1 MLAGA
6 GSVENALAH
15 NTSGVVIPWIAL
27 GCGYRREFDP
37 AVWETFDFGWN
48 YDYYYSWMLG
58 RELNGEWFAAR
69 PVRIQ
74 HFSICPPPAF
84 RFFRLIRSTANC
96 IIIAQFPIENH
107 SEQGQFSE
115 LPLKTIGKSV
125 KFGRILC
132 NSQYNAS
139 VS

>member
-15 NTSGVVIPWIAL
+15 NSSGVVIPWIAL

-48 YDYYYSWMLG
+48 YDYIYSWMLG

-69 PVRIQ
+69 PVRMQ
-74 HFSICPPPAF
+74 HFIICPPPAF
-84 RFFRLIRSTANC
+84 RFFRRGLSKRGFLISTGA
-96 IIIAQFPIENH
+96 IIDC
-107 SEQGQFSE
+107 
-115 LPLKTIGKSV
+115 TIVRYRVAGL
-125 KFGRILC
+125 RC
-132 NSQYNAS
+132 
-139 VS
+139 

>member
-15 NTSGVVIPWIAL
+15 NSSGVVIPWIAL

-48 YDYYYSWMLG
+48 YDYIYSWMLG

-69 PVRIQ
+69 PVRMQ
-74 HFSICPPPAF
+74 HFIICPPPPAF
-84 RFFRLIRSTANC
+84 RFLVPSRSKQKGFNFNCCNRLHNSA
-96 IIIAQFPIENH
+96 
-107 SEQGQFSE
+107 
-115 LPLKTIGKSV
+115 LPRGWAALLM
-125 KFGRILC
+125 LC
-132 NSQYNAS
+132 
-139 VS
+139 

>member
-15 NTSGVVIPWIAL
+15 NSSGVVIPWIAL

-48 YDYYYSWMLG
+48 YDYIYSWMLG

-69 PVRIQ
+69 PVRMQ
-74 HFSICPPPAF
+74 HFIICVLLLLFAF
-84 RFFRLIRSTANC
+84 WFRRGLSKRGFQLLQSTA
-96 IIIAQFPIENH
+96 Q
-107 SEQGQFSE
+107 
-115 LPLKTIGKSV
+115 
-125 KFGRILC
+125 
-132 NSQYNAS
+132 
-139 VS
+139 